1 MEKNEVDFFISTQEV
16 LDRLKIARSSLYKYI
31 QYGIV
36 PTPKKFGKSIKW
48 RSSQIP
54 NMLPKSEV
62 MKRLD
67 IQKSTLYN
75 YINDGTI
82 PEPIKFGRLSRWPE
96 DVINNLFAA

>member
-1 MEKNEVDFFISTQEV
+1 
-16 LDRLKIARSSLYKYI
+16 
-31 QYGIV
+31 
-36 PTPKKFGKSIKW
+36 
-48 RSSQIP
+48 
-54 NMLPKSEV
+54 MLPKSEV